1 MFSRTTDHLV
11 SSANLVPTTR
21 DTKSVPPPGG
31 KGINRRIG
39 LLGKSAWDHTEVAQK
54 SANNEKIR
62 RVDFMG
68 IPEKWLQVKQESVG
82 TTRGRL
88 IGLGIIN

>member
-1 MFSRTTDHLV
+1 LV
-11 SSANLVPTTR
+11 ISANLVPTTR

-31 KGINRRIG
+31 KGISKRIG
-39 LLGKSAWDHTEVAQK
+39 LLGKSAWAHTEVAQK

-68 IPEKWLQVKQESVG
+68 IPEKRLQVQQVFVG
-82 TTRGRL
+82 AQRCRL
-88 IGLGIIN
+88 IGLAIIN